1 MSSNA
6 RAADERRSGLISRRE
21 DERALEILARLGAR
35 PAAPF
40 HERGVAES
48 VESTLRESGLEP
60 WRDEFGNVLARY
72 ASPDGAHER
81 RPIAF
86 VSHMDHPGFEIIEGS
101 GRRYVARALGG
112 VPAASLG
119 KPTPALALL
128 PDGRRVPCEL
138 TPYGGPERGDS
149 DRLVVATLPEEATL
163 VQPVPVVFDLPDFEL
178 DGDTIRMRA
187 LDDLAGCA
195 SILAAVEWLATE
207 GAHAD
212 VFAVFTRGEEGGLFG
227 ARLMAQAGTLP
238 GDTVV
243 VSIESSP
250 VIPGVAQG
258 RGPVIRTGD
267 AASTFDGRAE
277 RELIAA
283 RQRILERTPE
293 FRCQRQLMSGGTCEA
308 TAFAMYGYSV
318 TGIAFPLGNYHNATT
333 DLRDPDGGV
342 GAEYIA
348 LADFLGGV
356 ELIAEAARAS
366 GGAAGERRL
375 PDVGQD
381 VRERMAATAREWAGA
396 PSPPSPYRVRGRL

>member
-1 MSSNA
+1 MSSDGE
-6 RAADERRSGLISRRE
+6 AADGHQDGVVSRRE
-21 DERALEILARLGAR
+21 DERALEILARFGAR

-72 ASPDGAHER
+72 ANPADEEGR

-86 VSHMDHPGFEIIEGS
+86 VAHMDHPGFELIEGA

-112 VPAASLG
+112 VPAASFG
-119 KPTPALALL
+119 KPTAALALL

-138 TPYGGPERGDS
+138 TPYDGPERDDS
-149 DRLVVATLPEEATL
+149 DRLVVATLAEEAAL
-163 VQPVPVVFDLPDFEL
+163 APPVAVVFDLPDFDL

-195 SILAAVEWLATE
+195 SILAAVERLAGE
-207 GAHAD
+207 GADAD

-227 ARLMAQAGTLP
+227 ARLMAQAGTLSA
-238 GDTVV
+238 DTLV

-267 AASTFDGRAE
+267 AMSTFDGRAE
-277 RELIAA
+277 QALTAA
-283 RQRILERTPE
+283 RQRILERDRD

-318 TGIAFPLGNYHNATT
+318 TGIAFPLGNYHNGTT

-348 LADFLGGV
+348 LSDFLGGV
-356 ELIAEAARAS
+356 ELIAEVMRGS
-366 GGAAGERRL
+366 GGAPAERRL
-375 PDVGQD
+375 PDVGQE
-381 VRERMAATAREWAGA
+381 VRERMAATAREWGSD

>member
-1 MSSNA
+1 MSSDGE
-6 RAADERRSGLISRRE
+6 AADERRGCVISRRE

-60 WRDEFGNVLARY
+60 RRDDFGNVLARY
-72 ASPDGAHER
+72 AHPDGEDGR

-86 VSHMDHPGFEIIEGS
+86 VAHMDHPGFEIIEGS
-101 GRRYVARALGG
+101 GRRHVARALGG
-112 VPAASLG
+112 VPAASLS
-119 KPTPALALL
+119 KPTAALALL
-128 PDGRRVPCEL
+128 TGGERMACEL
-138 TPYGGPERGDS
+138 TPYDGPERDGAE
-149 DRLVVATLPEEATL
+149 RLVVATLAEEATL
-163 VQPVPVVFDLPDFEL
+163 TPPVPVVFDLPDFEL

-195 SILAAVEWLATE
+195 SILAAVERLAAE
-207 GAHAD
+207 GARAD

-238 GDTVV
+238 ADALV

-267 AASTFDGRAE
+267 AMSTFDGRAE
-277 RELIAA
+277 QALTAA
-283 RQRILERTPE
+283 RQRILERDPE

-333 DLRDPDGGV
+333 NLRDPDGGV
-342 GAEYIA
+342 GAEFIA

-356 ELIAEAARAS
+356 ELIAEAMRES
-366 GGAAGERRL
+366 GGAAAERGL

-381 VRERMAATAREWAGA
+381 VRERMAATAREWGGD
-396 PSPPSPYRVRGRL
+396 PSPPS